1 MNKLFLCLGVA
12 AATAVVALLVWAQ
25 SGPLDWA
32 VALASA
38 AFIVWWLT
46 GYDALYW
53 IIRGLIWLRAALHL
67 AGRVIAEAA
76 RTWRRALPDTVSEMR
91 REMAE

>member
-1 MNKLFLCLGVA
+1 MTLSLCLLLALCVCIGV
-12 AATAVVALLVWAQ
+12 
-25 SGPLDWA
+25 
-32 VALASA
+32 
-38 AFIVWWLT
+38 WLRT

-53 IIRGLIWLRAALHL
+53 MIRGLIWLRAALHL